1 MHPLI
6 EEAQKQATRQ
16 QYLQNHALGIY
27 HYIVHNVEPGDMNR
41 YQTAPSDDA
50 FFALEAHDGSQL
62 VTGSKED
69 VLTYLD
75 QHIAEEKR
83 LQN

>member
-1 MHPLI
+1 MD
-6 EEAQKQATRQ
+6 K
-16 QYLQNHALGIY
+16 
-27 HYIVHNVEPGDMNR
+27 

-50 FFALEAHDGSQL
+50 FFALEAHDGNQL
-62 VTGSKED
+62 VTGSKKD

-83 LQN
+83 LQNWH

>member
-1 MHPLI
+1 MD
-6 EEAQKQATRQ
+6 RC
-16 QYLQNHALGIY
+16 
-27 HYIVHNVEPGDMNR
+27 
-41 YQTAPSDDA
+41 QTAPSDEA

-75 QHIAEEKR
+75 QHIEAEKR

>member
-6 EEAQKQATRQ
+6 KEAQKQATRQ
-16 QYLQNHALGIY
+16 QYMHNHSLGIY
-27 HYIVHNVEPGDMNR
+27 HYIIHNVEPDDMDR
-41 YQTAPSDDA
+41 YQTAPSNDA
-50 FFALEAHDGSQL
+50 FFAPEAHDGSQL

-75 QHIAEEKR
+75 QHIDAEKR

>member
-6 EEAQKQATRQ
+6 KEAQKQATRQ
-16 QYLQNHALGIY
+16 QYLHKHALGIY
-27 HYIVHNVEPGDMNR
+27 HYIVHNVEPGNMDR
-41 YQTAPSDDA
+41 CQTAPLDEA

-75 QHIAEEKR
+75 QHIEAEKR
-83 LQN
+83 LQK